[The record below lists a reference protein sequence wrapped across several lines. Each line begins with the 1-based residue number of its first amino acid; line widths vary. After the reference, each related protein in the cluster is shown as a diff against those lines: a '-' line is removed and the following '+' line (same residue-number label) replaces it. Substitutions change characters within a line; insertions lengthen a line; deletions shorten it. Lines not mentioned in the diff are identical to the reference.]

1 MRINLNFISVI
12 DGLNITAIL
21 KSFSLISFANII
33 KLIIS
38 FVCIKLM
45 AIMLGPSG
53 VALIG
58 QLNNFVAMIM
68 SFSGGGIMTGITK
81 YVAENRDSEE
91 KSKDY
96 ISTAFRI
103 TIYFSLTI
111 GILLVLLH
119 DFISRKVLLSPD
131 YGSVFILF
139 GSTLFLYALN
149 TMILCLLN
157 GYQELR
163 KYVMV
168 NLSGSSIGLFL
179 TLLLIFPFGLI
190 GAMISIVTTQSIT
203 FFVSCWMIRNYPWM
217 SWSYFS
223 GKFNKKIGLKY
234 MRYSLM
240 ILMSTVFNSP
250 VLIIIRGSIISNI
263 SMVDAGYWEG
273 INRISGAYLS
283 VIVAF
288 FSTYY
293 LPNIS
298 RINDRVMIKNEIFNL
313 YKIIIPIIV
322 LLFIIIYLF
331 RYVIIKILFTEDFC
345 QMENL
350 FLWQLLGDFIKIMT
364 WPMFYLMLSKSM
376 LKEFVFCESL
386 FPVLYLFLSLYFI
399 SIYNNELW
407 AVKSYLITNLLYM
420 LFCIFIF
427 RKIIL
432 LK

>member
-1 MRINLNFISVI
+1 
-12 DGLNITAIL
+12 
-21 KSFSLISFANII
+21 
-33 KLIIS
+33 
-38 FVCIKLM
+38 M

-91 KSKDY
+91 RSKDY

-119 DFISRKVLLSPD
+119 DFISREVLLSSD
-131 YGSVFILF
+131 YGSIFILF

-163 KYVMV
+163 KYVIV

-179 TLLLIFPFGLI
+179 TLLLIFPYGLI
-190 GAMISIVTTQSIT
+190 GAMISIVTTQSIA
-203 FFVSCWMIRNYPWM
+203 FFVSCWIIRNSPWM
-217 SWSYFS
+217 SWAYFKQ
-223 GKFNKKIGLKY
+223 KFNKQIGLRY
-234 MRYSLM
+234 MKYSLM
-240 ILMSTVFNSP
+240 ILISTVFNSP
-250 VLIIIRGSIISNI
+250 ILMIIRGRIISNI
-263 SMVDAGYWEG
+263 SMLDAGYWEG

-298 RINDRVMIKNEIFNL
+298 RINDRVMLKKEIFNL
-313 YKIIIPIIV
+313 YKIIIPIV
-322 LLFIIIYLF
+322 AFLFIIIYLF

-350 FLWQLLGDFIKIMT
+350 FLWQLLGDFVKIMT
-364 WPMFYLMLSKSM
+364 WPIFYLMLSKSM
-376 LKEFVFCESL
+376 LNEFVFCEVL

-399 SIYNNELW
+399 SIYSNELW
-407 AVKSYLITNLLYM
+407 VVKSYLITNLLYM